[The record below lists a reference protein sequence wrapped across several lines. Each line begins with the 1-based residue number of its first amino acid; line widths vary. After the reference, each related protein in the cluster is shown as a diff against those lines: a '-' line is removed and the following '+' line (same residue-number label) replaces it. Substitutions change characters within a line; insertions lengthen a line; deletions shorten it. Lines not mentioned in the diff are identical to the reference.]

1 MAGSLNHFIELDRNY
16 RPLPLH
22 RCRTASKKVCLRLQ
36 PPTKMCSASP
46 CSPLRGFPSDDETK
60 RCETKSL
67 WRFIGISS
75 KISPIGDEQ
84 ANQPDLRIRRVPVG
98 CGRAPLTP
106 SRAADFTSTQDIRD
120 SAGSRSEQRP
130 RN

>member
-46 CSPLRGFPSDDETK
+46 CSPLRGFQSDDETK

-84 ANQPDLRIRRVPVG
+84 ANQPNYEFGEFRLDAGERLLLRHGQPISL
-98 CGRAPLTP
+98 APK
-106 SRAADFTSTQDIRD
+106 
-120 SAGSRSEQRP
+120 
-130 RN
+130 